1 MGKHHD
7 KDFKMHA
14 ARLVIEK
21 GRKPRELA
29 KELNISVPTLRNW
42 INIYKEKRESEL
54 KFIEKSTSYPIR
66 SEEKDKI
73 IKDLKE
79 ENEILRKAMYVLT
92 KKP

>member
-29 KELNISVPTLRNW
+29 EELNISVPTLRNW

-54 KFIEKSTSYPIR
+54 KFIEKCYLNSPVRY
-66 SEEKDKI
+66 KI
-73 IKDLKE
+73 
-79 ENEILRKAMYVLT
+79 V
-92 KKP
+92 KPL